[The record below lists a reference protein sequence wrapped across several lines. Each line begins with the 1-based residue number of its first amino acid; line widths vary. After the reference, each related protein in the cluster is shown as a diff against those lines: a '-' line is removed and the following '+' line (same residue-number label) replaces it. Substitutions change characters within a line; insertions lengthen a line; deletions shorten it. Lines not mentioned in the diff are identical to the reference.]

1 MTRFQLTPTMAS
13 FALALCCGISWAQAP
28 MTEAE
33 VRKVDVSAQKITLKH
48 GEITNL
54 NMPPMTMVFGVTE
67 GKLLTAVKAGD
78 QVRFAAEK
86 INGAYVVTAL
96 EVNTAAVPK

>member
-1 MTRFQLTPTMAS
+1 MTRFQWTTTIAPM
-13 FALALCCGISWAQAP
+13 ALALWSSTAWAQAP

-33 VRKVDVSAQKITLKH
+33 VRKVDLNTQKITLKH

-78 QVRFAAEK
+78 HVRFTAEK

-96 EVNTAAVPK
+96 EVNTAQPAK